1 MPTASPSRRF
11 VLAGAAG
18 AAGAAAVTTVAAPA
32 EAAYVPRTWTGGPAL
47 LPAAERHLVTRFSGG
62 LTPALATEVRNA
74 GGGRAWFE
82 RQLEPGSIDDS
93 AVTAIDTWW
102 PDLARDPAT
111 LWQRQIGNVR
121 GGWEVMA
128 DYQRW
133 VLMRRMRS
141 RRQVLETMT
150 AFWENH
156 FNVTANGDN
165 AFVHR
170 VGYGQTIRKHALGRF
185 ADLLRAAATHPAMLI
200 YLDNAIS
207 TKAHPNENLGREL
220 LELHTVG
227 RGNYDEDDVKD
238 SARIL
243 TGWRVDVRNTWDPFY
258 SAPDHWT
265 GAVSVMGFSDANAV
279 ADGRALTERY
289 LDYLARHP
297 ATARRV
303 AGRLAVKF
311 VQDDPPSSLVD
322 RLAAA
327 YLAADTDI
335 AAVLR
340 ELVATPEFAA
350 ARGRKVRDAFEDLV
364 ATHRALGVSLQAPTG
379 PNSAANAMLWKA
391 NKMGGMPLAWPRPDG
406 HPIADAAWCSSSR
419 VLASLELH
427 WEMSGGYWPKQDIR
441 YRAGTSWLPQRR
453 MRFDVLVDALSRRLL
468 HRPSTSVLLQA
479 CCEALDLTPGTIIT
493 RTHRAVTYDNA
504 RLLTTFLDSP
514 AFLSR

>member
-1 MPTASPSRRF
+1 MTTASSSRRF
-11 VLAGAAG
+11 LLTGAAG
-18 AAGAAAVTTVAAPA
+18 AAGAAAVTAIAAPA
-32 EAAYVPRTWTGGPAL
+32 EAAYTPRRWTGGPAL
-47 LPAAERHLVTRFSGG
+47 LPSPDRHLVTRFSGG

-82 RQLEPGSIDDS
+82 RQLDPASIDDS
-93 AVTAIDTWW
+93 AVAAIDTWW
-102 PDLARDPAT
+102 PDLAKDPAT
-111 LWQRQIGNVR
+111 LWQRQIANVR
-121 GGWEVMA
+121 GGWEVMF

-170 VGYGQTIRKHALGRF
+170 VGYGDTIRRHALGRF
-185 ADLLRAAATHPAMLI
+185 SDLLRAAVTHPAMLI

-243 TGWRVDVRNTWDPFY
+243 TGWRVDVRNTWNGYY
-258 SAPDHWT
+258 SATDHWT
-265 GAVSVMGFSDANAV
+265 GAVSVMGFSDANSAP
-279 ADGRALTERY
+279 DGRPLTDRY
-289 LDYLARHP
+289 LGYLARHP
-297 ATARRV
+297 ATAQRV
-303 AGRLAVKF
+303 ARRLATKL
-311 VQDDPPSSLVD
+311 VQDDPSPALVD
-322 RLAAA
+322 RLAAT
-327 YLAADTDI
+327 YLAKDTDI
-335 AAVLR
+335 SAVLR
-340 ELVATPEFAA
+340 DLIATPEFAA
-350 ARGRKVRDAFEDLV
+350 AEGRKVRDAFEDVV
-364 ATHRALGVSLQAPTG
+364 ATHRALAVSVRQPTG
-379 PNSAANAMLWKA
+379 VDSAANAMLWKA

-406 HPIADAAWCSSSR
+406 HPIANPAWCSSSR

-427 WEMSGGYWPKQDIR
+427 WEMSGGYWPRKDIV
-441 YRAGTSWLPQRR
+441 YRSGPSWLPKPRI
-453 MRFDVLVDALSRRLL
+453 RFDVLVDALSRRLL
-468 HRPSTSVLLQA
+468 HRPSTSVLLKA
-479 CCEALDLTPGTIIT
+479 CCEALDVTPGTVIT
-493 RTHRAVTYDNA
+493 STHRVARSDSA

-514 AFLSR
+514 TFLSR